1 VKAEELTVLEG
12 HELADRLR
20 QSRRELYE
28 LRFQV
33 AVGQLE
39 NNRQIRKVKKDIAR
53 ILTVIRLRELHE
65 TAAPVVTASA
75 APEAADAA
83 PPSGEEAS
91 PPADVA
97 DTSPENGEEASQENE
112 E

>member
-1 VKAEELTVLEG
+1 MKAEELTVLEQ
-12 HELADRLR
+12 HELTDRLK

-53 ILTVIRLRELHE
+53 ILTVIRSREL
-65 TAAPVVTASA
+65 ALAGVAVVAGPAS
-75 APEAADAA
+75 PPAADAA
-83 PPSGEEAS
+83 TSPTGGEEAS
-91 PPADVA
+91 VED
-97 DTSPENGEEASQENE
+97 EEETE